1 MSIVST
7 ISGTLF
13 DASFGGTNLS
23 TKDFYCYDIK
33 KPLMPKQEE
42 SLINIPKMPG
52 LIQSSK
58 KFTENKLIL
67 LGYMNCDDYDDL
79 ISKIE
84 TLSGFL
90 YEDEDKQLISSKQTD
105 RYWNVQYLDYDII
118 DLKDTYALVN
128 LEFKANDPFAYDITP
143 DSDDQT
149 ITVND
154 DTYSITNS
162 GHHYAWPVI
171 TITFNQN
178 QSHIYVENNNI
189 TDNRFDIS
197 KSFIT
202 NDELEVDCKNKTIKL
217 NGSNSPA
224 GFGDGGEELA
234 EFILFATGGNTI
246 QVGTDDETI
255 DIDINNTFNKVYLF

>member
-1 MSIVST
+1 MSIIQVL
-7 ISGTLF
+7 GTLF

-23 TKDFYCYDIK
+23 TKDFYCYDIE

-90 YEDEDKQLISSKQTD
+90 YADEDKQLISSKQTD
-105 RYWNVQYLDYDII
+105 RYWNVQYLDYDI
-118 DLKDTYALVN
+118 LSLRDTYALVN
-128 LEFKANDPFAYDITP
+128 LLFKANDPFAYDITP

-149 ITVND
+149 ITVVD
-154 DTYSITNS
+154 DTYSITNN
-162 GHHYAWPVI
+162 GHYYAYPVI
-171 TITFNQN
+171 TITFNQV
-178 QSHIYVENNNI
+178 QSHIYIENNSI

-197 KSFIT
+197 KSFEV
-202 NDELEVDCKNKTIKL
+202 NDELEIDCKNKTIKL
-217 NGSNSPA
+217 NGSNSPV
-224 GFGDGGEELA
+224 GFGDGGEGLA
-234 EFILFATGGNTI
+234 EFILFAKGGNTI
-246 QVGTDDETI
+246 AVGTDDETI
-255 DIDINNTFNKVYLF
+255 DIDINTTFNKPYFY